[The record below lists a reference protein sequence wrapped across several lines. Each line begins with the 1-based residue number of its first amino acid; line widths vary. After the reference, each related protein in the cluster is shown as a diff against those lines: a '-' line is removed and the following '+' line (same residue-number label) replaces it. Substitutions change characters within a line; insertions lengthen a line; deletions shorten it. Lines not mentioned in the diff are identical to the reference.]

1 MRRLAAFAYDRRR
14 LVVAAWIAAIA
25 AALALAAGAGGGFVN
40 NFTLPGTESQRA
52 LDLLQQRFPQQS
64 GDSSQIVFAVRD
76 GRLTD
81 AQRRTQVAGVVQ
93 SVKRLPHVT
102 AVQSP
107 YAGPGAVSRDGHV
120 AFATVLFDRQ
130 ANELD
135 KADVQRVV
143 DTAQAGA
150 TRGLEVELGGQAI
163 QQAEQAPPGGAELIG
178 VAVAVVVLLLVLGS
192 LAAMAMPLIVAFAAI
207 ALAMALVLAASAV
220 VDIADFAP
228 TLAVMIALG
237 VGIDYALLII
247 SRFRSERAAGADLRG
262 ATVTAMDTAGRS
274 VLFAGSTVV
283 VALLGMVLLGISF
296 LNGPAIAAAL
306 AVLLTMVG
314 SLTLLPALLGAFG
327 RRVKVPAIADGEDE
341 SPRWARFS
349 ALIERRPRA
358 FAAAAVAVLLL
369 VAVPVTGMR
378 LGSSDA
384 GSNAT
389 SSTTRK
395 AYDLLSQGFGSG
407 FNGPFLV
414 VAEVNGDRGRAEL
427 DRLATKLRGQ
437 PGVAAVAAPTYNRAG
452 DTATL
457 TLFPASKPQDVAT
470 KNLLERLRSDVV
482 PRHGPVRVSI
492 GGATAATVDM
502 GSVLS
507 AKLPLFVLVV
517 VGLALLL
524 LAVVFR
530 SLVIPAK
537 AAVMNL
543 LSIGAA
549 LGVIT
554 FVFQDGHLG
563 SLIGVDSTGP
573 IEPFIP
579 VFMFA
584 IVFGLS
590 MDYEVFL
597 LSRIREQWDLTHDNT
612 LAVATGVQRTGR
624 IITSAALLLA
634 VVIGA
639 FSMSGIVF
647 MKMIGIGMLVALLV
661 DATIVR
667 SILVPATMKLLGTW
681 NWYAPAG
688 LRRWWEAH
696 GLREGDVVPAPPERV
711 STPVG

>member
-1 MRRLAAFAYDRRR
+1 
-14 LVVAAWIAAIA
+14 VV
-25 AALALAAGAGGGFVN
+25 
-40 NFTLPGTESQRA
+40 E
-52 LDLLQQRFPQQS
+52 
-64 GDSSQIVFAVRD
+64 
-76 GRLTD
+76 
-81 AQRRTQVAGVVQ
+81 
-93 SVKRLPHVT
+93 
-102 AVQSP
+102 
-107 YAGPGAVSRDGHV
+107 
-120 AFATVLFDRQ
+120 
-130 ANELD
+130 
-135 KADVQRVV
+135 
-143 DTAQAGA
+143 TAQAGA

-163 QQAEQAPPGGAELIG
+163 QVAEQAPQGAGELIG

-192 LAAMAMPLIVAFAAI
+192 LAAMTMPLIVAFAAI

-220 VDIADFAP
+220 FDIADFAP

-247 SRFRSERAAGADLRG
+247 SRFRSERAAGADVRA

-327 RRVKVPAIADGEDE
+327 RRVKVPTIADGEHE

-358 FAAAAVAVLLL
+358 FAAAATVLLVL
-369 VAVPVTGMR
+369 VALPATGLR

-384 GSNAT
+384 GSNPA

-414 VAEVNGDRGRAEL
+414 VAEVQGDAGRAQL
-427 DRLATKLRGQ
+427 DRLTTKLRAQ

-457 TLFPASKPQDVAT
+457 TLFPASKPQDAAT

-482 PRHGPVRVSI
+482 PRHGPLRVSI

-502 GSVLS
+502 SSVLS

-554 FVFQDGHLG
+554 FVFQDGHLA

-573 IEPFIP
+573 IEPFLP

-597 LSRIREQWDLTHDNT
+597 VTRMHEEWERTKDAGFAVRHGLALTGKVITAAAIIMISVFAAFMLGDDRVIKLFGLGLASAVLFDAFVIR
-612 LAVATGVQRTGR
+612 
-624 IITSAALLLA
+624 
-634 VVIGA
+634 
-639 FSMSGIVF
+639 
-647 MKMIGIGMLVALLV
+647 LV
-661 DATIVR
+661 
-667 SILVPATMKLLGTW
+667 LVPALMHLFGRASW
-681 NWYAPAG
+681 WMPAG
-688 LRRWWEAH
+688 LSRR
-696 GLREGDVVPAPPERV
+696 LPRLSIEGPE
-711 STPVG
+711 PQPQEG